1 MLYSI
6 AKEPYQLLPLIL
18 VLALGACSKESAAPL
33 AAPSPAQDVHL
44 VKTATVR
51 SDHLGFSSVHTG
63 TLRARREV
71 KVFNQEEGTI
81 TAMRYYEGDRV
92 RGGTALVTLDGAL
105 LQVQLDKA
113 AATRRQAE
121 TDLARLKEL
130 VKKKLA
136 AEDLLARAE
145 TALQVA
151 RSEEALLRTRLG
163 YTVIHAPFDGVVTA
177 RLAEPGD
184 AVPRHTHLMTVADPA
199 SLITAVTVSELL
211 LPALAIGDKAGVRI
225 DALGAQEFSGRIE
238 RIHPTVDPN
247 TRQGVVEVVL
257 DPVPSGARA
266 GQLSRVTLTASLAP
280 RLVIPFEA
288 LQRDQNGE
296 FVFILDQDGKARRR
310 TVRSGLRLADQAEI
324 LEGLETGQQVV
335 VKGFLGLSDG
345 KQVKLAGM

>member
-1 MLYSI
+1 MFRTVTQ
-6 AKEPYQLLPLIL
+6 EPYRLLALFL
-18 VLALGACSKESAAPL
+18 ALALGACSKESPAPL
-33 AAPSPAQDVHL
+33 AAPPSAPDVHL
-44 VKTATVR
+44 VKTAVVKT
-51 SDHLGFSSVHTG
+51 DHLGFSSVHTG

-71 KVFNQEEGTI
+71 KIFTQEEGAI
-81 TAMRYYEGDRV
+81 TAMRHYEGDRV
-92 RGGTALVTLDGAL
+92 REGAVLATLDGAL
-105 LQVQLDKA
+105 LQAQLDKA

-130 VKKKLA
+130 AGKKLA
-136 AEDLLARAE
+136 AEDLLTRAE

-163 YTVIHAPFDGVVTA
+163 YTVIRAPFDGVVTA

-211 LPALAIGDKAGVRI
+211 LPALAVGDKVGVRI

-238 RIHPTVDPN
+238 RIHPTVDPT

-288 LQRDQNGE
+288 LQRDPNGE
-296 FVFILDQDGKARRR
+296 FVFTLDEDGKARRR
-310 TVRSGLRLADQAEI
+310 TVRSGLRRADQAEI
-324 LEGLETGQQVV
+324 LEGLAAGQQVV

-345 KQVKLAGM
+345 KRVKPVDM